1 MDMHGPIE
9 GQNHFGNI
17 LLSNVS
23 RSLMISVSVEDLPV
37 APLNDDYS
45 PQGYFVP
52 NMLNLTPKAQDPTIV
67 APEAGPNED
76 PPLTVATRAT
86 SIISL
91 SSDSSEDDF
100 QPQYLFEPPVV
111 MDLLKAVRIFVLLDL
126 VWNQLANAQPEDRSG
141 ARAYAHQKAAMYD
154 RRRQEGCEKISKLG
168 YGELLDEK
176 ANVLLFVEKERVKEA
191 ALLKLAL
198 A

>member
-1 MDMHGPIE
+1 MQRWQE
-9 GQNHFGNI
+9 QWEQKLVE
-17 LLSNVS
+17 LLRTIRSFS
-23 RSLMISVSVEDLPV
+23 RM
-37 APLNDDYS
+37 
-45 PQGYFVP
+45 Q
-52 NMLNLTPKAQDPTIV
+52 
-67 APEAGPNED
+67 
-76 PPLTVATRAT
+76 
-86 SIISL
+86 
-91 SSDSSEDDF
+91 
-100 QPQYLFEPPVV
+100 
-111 MDLLKAVRIFVLLDL
+111 L